1 MLFTT
6 VRLVSVRGSCP
17 EVFCNKGILYAKLIG
32 KHLCQSL
39 FFNKVVCLR
48 PAILL
53 KKGLWHRCFP
63 IKFAKFSR
71 TNFFHRTTPVT
82 LSVLCDV

>member
-39 FFNKVVCLR
+39 FFNKVAGLR
-48 PAILL
+48 SAILL
-53 KKGLWHRCFP
+53 KKGLWHTCFP

-82 LSVLCDV
+82 VSVLCNV